1 MKLVFILLMTV
12 IGLVSCAQVNTESRE
27 YYIKGKKMKHGTIKI
42 LEDKTPSKVGPLP
55 VNKKYAKLGRPIYR
69 ENCMECHGKDGRGE
83 GPRSKNLKYNP
94 TDLVKKVKS
103 IANFKFYVSISQ
115 WVGKMP
121 GWKNFLSEKEL
132 KYVSHYI
139 RSLALKN

>member
-1 MKLVFILLMTV
+1 MKLIIISILALV
-12 IGLVSCAQVNTESRE
+12 GLVSCAQVNTDSRE
-27 YYIKGKKMKHGTIKI
+27 YYLRGRKMKHGVLKVT
-42 LEDKTPSKVGPLP
+42 EDKNPLKVGTLP

-69 ENCMECHGKDGRGE
+69 ENCLECHGKDGRGD
-83 GPRSKNLKYNP
+83 GPRSRNLKYDP
-94 TDLVKKVKS
+94 TNLIKKVKS
-103 IANFKFYVSISQ
+103 IPNFKFYVSISQ